1 MKKVY
6 YVLIS
11 IITTALS
18 IPMTVVIIAFEDAI
32 VRAHQIRKYFD
43 HD

>member
-1 MKKVY
+1 MKRVY

-11 IITTALS
+11 IVTTVLS
-18 IPMTVVIIAFEDAI
+18 IPMIFVILAFEDAM

-43 HD
+43 ND

>member
-18 IPMTVVIIAFEDAI
+18 IPMAIVIIAFEDAI
-32 VRAHQIRKYFD
+32 IRAHQIRKYFD
-43 HD
+43 ND